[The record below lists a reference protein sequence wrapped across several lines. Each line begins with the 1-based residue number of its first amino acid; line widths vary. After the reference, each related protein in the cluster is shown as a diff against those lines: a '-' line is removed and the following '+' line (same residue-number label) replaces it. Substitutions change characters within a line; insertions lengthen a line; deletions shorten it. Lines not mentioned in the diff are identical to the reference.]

1 MDSKWREKQIKHARE
16 RFKDFVADFNDYGDI
31 QTLDW
36 RHKDGGSDYHVHYI
50 FDTKQQ
56 YMHISGDLG
65 SACFYLTWEPTFE
78 NMRNRIRDPWYI
90 IGKLECS
97 TDKYAYP
104 DEYVRSEIEE
114 YYKDWAPARDDYD
127 EGEDGHEQYLEDKEE
142 FWETIESFIQAH
154 DRHYGFQ
161 EANCDRF
168 DELQE
173 IDGEWY
179 EHEFGRCISTRVY
192 CWLVGLEMAWENY
205 VSQERCTNTECPY
218 YKENCGICPARN
230 GCAGYERS
238 ADI

>member
-78 NMRNRIRDPWYI
+78 NMRNRIRAPWYI

-127 EGEDGHEQYLEDKEE
+127 EGEEMIK
-142 FWETIESFIQAH
+142 T
-154 DRHYGFQ
+154 
-161 EANCDRF
+161 
-168 DELQE
+168 
-173 IDGEWY
+173 
-179 EHEFGRCISTRVY
+179 
-192 CWLVGLEMAWENY
+192 LEM
-205 VSQERCTNTECPY
+205 
-218 YKENCGICPARN
+218 KEW
-230 GCAGYERS
+230 
-238 ADI
+238 